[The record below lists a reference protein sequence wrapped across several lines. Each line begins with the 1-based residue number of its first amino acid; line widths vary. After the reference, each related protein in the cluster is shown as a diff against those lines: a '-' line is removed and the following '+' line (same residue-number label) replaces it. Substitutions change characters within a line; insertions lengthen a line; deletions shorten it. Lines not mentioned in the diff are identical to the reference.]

1 MEDKLRYVLSVRTL
15 IEMTLLRA
23 GRIASVASI
32 EELMKAVRALKASG
46 GLPPSMPDAQPK
58 APVKKVEATAKPT
71 ASPLPSSVPNSEAIQ
86 ETVKTPTLDRQAIL
100 DDPRLNNIL
109 KSMPGTK
116 IIDIKEK

>member
-32 EELMKAVRALKASG
+32 EELMKAVRALKEG
-46 GLPPSMPDAQPK
+46 GVIPQTSPAPAMPKESAPKPDAAE
-58 APVKKVEATAKPT
+58 APQG
-71 ASPLPSSVPNSEAIQ
+71 PS
-86 ETVKTPTLDRQAIL
+86 LDRQAIL
-100 DDPRLNNIL
+100 DDPKLNGIL

-116 IIDIKEK
+116 IVDIKER